1 MHELTIILLVAT
13 FVIFGVS
20 LKIRDIRVN
29 VLALTVGVCAL
40 GQIFNDTTI
49 VDSQVPL
56 AILPIVAI
64 LIFSAVAMMGGSRS

>member
-29 VLALTVGVCAL
+29 VLNLTVGICSV
-40 GQIFNDTTI
+40 GQIFSDSSIT
-49 VDSQVPL
+49 DSQIPFVL
-56 AILPIVAI
+56 LPIVAI
-64 LIFSAVAMMGGSRS
+64 LIFSAVAMMGGTRS